1 MKQSVGAIYLPTFFR
16 DHFLPHPPPHLLF
29 GGCCW
34 HLIFFFFFNS
44 LPRIIIQ
51 QLWISSSPRTAGLRR
66 ELGREVTQ
74 LVAGSDR
81 VASGDHGTGDT
92 GRSRS
97 DLSRRGVPSLSLSH
111 RGDRGRGWGDPG
123 LVTCAPPSLESPPKA
138 RALLQRIFLFALPLK
153 SQHLLWSR
161 NQCWHYLLGCL
172 RSILSLPFTF
182 MDKSK

>member
-1 MKQSVGAIYLPTFFR
+1 M
-16 DHFLPHPPPHLLF
+16 
-29 GGCCW
+29 
-34 HLIFFFFFNS
+34 
-44 LPRIIIQ
+44 
-51 QLWISSSPRTAGLRR
+51 
-66 ELGREVTQ
+66 
-74 LVAGSDR
+74 VAGSDR

-182 MDKSK
+182 TDKSKEFRIKARTFPGRCETGNLCKKENRQPKPSPRLVIIGKPITSVGSLPYRLLLFLKIFFFFF